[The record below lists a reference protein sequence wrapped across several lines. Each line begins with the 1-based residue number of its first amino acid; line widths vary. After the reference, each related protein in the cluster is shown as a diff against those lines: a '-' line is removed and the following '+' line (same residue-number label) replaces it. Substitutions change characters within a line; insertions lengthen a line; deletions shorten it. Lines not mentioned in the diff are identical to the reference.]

1 MRFGVYSRIRKKSE
15 DEITIIESVSN
26 CSADR
31 TKNYLHLCTIGR
43 QYSWGQNWVHKNHRD
58 ALWLVIE
65 DVEKE
70 NSVPN

>member
-1 MRFGVYSRIRKKSE
+1 M
-15 DEITIIESVSN
+15 
-26 CSADR
+26 
-31 TKNYLHLCTIGR
+31 
-43 QYSWGQNWVHKNHRD
+43 GQNWVHKNHRD